1 MLYDFDVAIVGGGP
15 VGSSLAYRLAL
26 QGISVAVFDKKKF
39 VGYPL
44 QCAGI
49 LSKSVFELN
58 DLPDDVIINKVKGAF
73 LHSPNYT
80 LKVEKNETE
89 ALIIDR
95 VGYDQ
100 YLINRAVNHGVK
112 VFLQHKVIDLN
123 LKEGIVNTNKG
134 EFKARIIVGADGCN
148 SLVSKTMGNKLK
160 YSPACQY
167 LVRLGDSD
175 TSKLSLSHVD
185 VFVNSS
191 VLPGFLW
198 SIPLGDNL
206 FRIGLFSDN
215 KIKGDSNILD
225 DFLNNCG
232 EFENNNLNITDYE
245 IIEKYRGNIPF
256 YDKNKIIVKDRAILI
271 GDAASQVKPTTG
283 GGLIYG
289 FSAIDIAVDTIK
301 DTLLKD
307 DVSVLKNYSKE
318 FKKLYSGEL
327 NTEVK
332 VHNTLNILSDRNLDY
347 LFKKIKENNGERLIS
362 EYGDMDKQSILVKEV
377 LKRGLLFKITP
388 KVISSKISSIWS

>member
-49 LSKSVFELN
+49 LSKSVYELN

-160 YSPACQY
+160 YSPACKY

-225 DFLNNCG
+225 DFLNNGG

-347 LFKKIKENNGERLIS
+347 LFKKIKENNGEGLIS
-362 EYGDMDKQSILVKEV
+362 EYGDMDKQSVLVKEV

-388 KVISSKISSIWS
+388 KVISSKISRIWS

>member
-1 MLYDFDVAIVGGGP
+1 MIYDFDVAIVGGGP

-39 VGYPL
+39 IGYPL

-49 LSKSVFELN
+49 LSKSVYELN
-58 DLPDDVIINKVKGAF
+58 DLPEDVIINKVNGAF

-123 LKEGIVNTNKG
+123 LKEGIINTNKG
-134 EFKARIIVGADGCN
+134 EFKVRIIVGADGCN
-148 SLVSKTMGNKLK
+148 SIVSKIMGNKLK

-167 LVRLGDSD
+167 LVRLSDED

-185 VFVNSS
+185 VFVNSN

-225 DFLNNCG
+225 DFLNNGG
-232 EFENNNLNITDYE
+232 EFENNNLNITGYE
-245 IIEKYRGNIPF
+245 IVEKYRGNIPF
-256 YDKNKIIVKDRAILI
+256 YDKNKNIVKDRAILI

-289 FSAIDIAVDTIK
+289 FSAIDIAVDTIV
-301 DTLLKD
+301 DALLKD
-307 DVSVLKNYSKE
+307 DISVLKNYSKK

-388 KVISSKISSIWS
+388 KVISSKISRIWS

>member
-15 VGSSLAYRLAL
+15 IGSSLAYKLAL

-39 VGYPL
+39 IGYPL

-49 LSKSVFELN
+49 LSKSVYELN
-58 DLPDDVIINKVKGAF
+58 DLPDDIIINKVNGAF

-123 LKEGIVNTNKG
+123 LEEGIINTNKG
-134 EFKARIIVGADGCN
+134 EFKAKIIVGADGCN
-148 SLVSKTMGNKLK
+148 SIVSKIIGNKLK

-167 LVRLGDSD
+167 LVKLSDED

-185 VFVNSS
+185 VFVNNS

-215 KIKGDSNILD
+215 KIKRDSDILD
-225 DFLNNCG
+225 DFLNNRG
-232 EFENNNLNITDYE
+232 EFENNNLNITGYE
-245 IIEKYRGNIPF
+245 IVEKYRGNIPF

-289 FSAIDIAVDTIK
+289 FSAMDIAVDTIK
-301 DTLLKD
+301 DALLKD
-307 DVSVLKNYSKE
+307 DMSVLKNYSKE

-332 VHNTLNILSDRNLDY
+332 VHNTLNSLSDRNLDY

-388 KVISSKISSIWS
+388 KVISSKISRIWS